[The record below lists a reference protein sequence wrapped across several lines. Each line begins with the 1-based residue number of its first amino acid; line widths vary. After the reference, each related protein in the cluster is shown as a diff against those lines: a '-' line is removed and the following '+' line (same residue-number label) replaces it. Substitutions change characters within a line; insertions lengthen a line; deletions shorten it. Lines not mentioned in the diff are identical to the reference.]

1 MFALDTLVRSAVH
14 AYIAILSPDI
24 DIDPYPQIFKQHR
37 PKPSTVDS
45 NSSNKTPNS
54 SQDKGNVLTS
64 KIKKKCIVS

>member
-24 DIDPYPQIFKQHR
+24 DIDPYPQNFKQHR
-37 PKPSTVDS
+37 TKPTTVDS

-54 SQDKGNVLTS
+54 SQDKG
-64 KIKKKCIVS
+64 KIL